1 MACRR
6 SGSGRSS
13 DGLSGS
19 GRTNALAGNLIVV
32 KSKGELPTIFVPF
45 FLLRLRRAVR
55 KPRCGLSVDSPG
67 GDGTNDSVNLCSG
80 SGRPAPGP
88 SGSGRMNS
96 RRNGSGSAKRPTA
109 SCGPILGLAGGLR
122 GAD

>member
-1 MACRR
+1 MACGR

-45 FLLRLRRAVR
+45 FFFACGG
-55 KPRCGLSVDSPG
+55 RCGSQGVVCLWTLRE
-67 GDGTNDSVNLCSG
+67 GTG
-80 SGRPAPGP
+80 Q
-88 SGSGRMNS
+88 M
-96 RRNGSGSAKRPTA
+96 TA
-109 SCGPILGLAGGLR
+109 
-122 GAD
+122 